1 MYAMTS
7 LWFES
12 LLLPEGWARQVR
24 VTAADGRIE
33 RVDTGAAPAAGEER
47 HQMAVPG
54 MPNVHSHGFQRG
66 LAGLTERRGPGA
78 DSFWSW
84 RELMYRFV
92 ERLDSTMRA
101 KLSRSLQKRRWRG
114 LGSVPPKPACAYR
127 AGNSVRPMPL
137 RAAAATT
144 RPASSPGSANATPLG
159 SWCR

>member
-66 LAGLTERRGPGA
+66 SAMTSGVMMGCRVRG
-78 DSFWSW
+78 
-84 RELMYRFV
+84 
-92 ERLDSTMRA
+92 
-101 KLSRSLQKRRWRG
+101 
-114 LGSVPPKPACAYR
+114 
-127 AGNSVRPMPL
+127 
-137 RAAAATT
+137 
-144 RPASSPGSANATPLG
+144 
-159 SWCR
+159 